1 MIICVSFGIKAVF
14 QIKEEE
20 KEKRISK
27 SSQPSHLG
35 ESLIFEYVINNY
47 LPTLPSKKKK
57 S

>member
-20 KEKRISK
+20 KEKKTISK

-35 ESLIFEYVINNY
+35 ELYS
-47 LPTLPSKKKK
+47 SM
-57 S
+57 